1 MAKPRMIPGKTEC
14 EKGLAPPPACHSLC
28 YFPVP
33 TLQKI
38 PRPRSCLWAQGSSC
52 VVYTEHAQRKQLS
65 KARRGL
71 WERTR
76 NVPEQTTPSITVPI
90 GCGSQPALP
99 AGNWPRSSME
109 LTIFL
114 AGSLQTFVS
123 LVSSEPGL
131 TDPCC
136 DLDHC
141 VHQRVSEAGVST
153 RSGLRFWP

>member
-1 MAKPRMIPGKTEC
+1 MLWCLRLAGPRISGKTEA
-14 EKGLAPPPACHSLC
+14 EKDLAPPSAHLSLC

-38 PRPRSCLWAQGSSC
+38 PRPHSCLWAQGSSG
-52 VVYTEHAQRKQLS
+52 VVHAEHPQRKQPS

-76 NVPEQTTPSITVPI
+76 NVPEQATPSITVPI

-114 AGSLQTFVS
+114 AGSLQTFCVPS
-123 LVSSEPGL
+123 KFKAW
-131 TDPCC
+131 
-136 DLDHC
+136 LD
-141 VHQRVSEAGVST
+141 
-153 RSGLRFWP
+153 